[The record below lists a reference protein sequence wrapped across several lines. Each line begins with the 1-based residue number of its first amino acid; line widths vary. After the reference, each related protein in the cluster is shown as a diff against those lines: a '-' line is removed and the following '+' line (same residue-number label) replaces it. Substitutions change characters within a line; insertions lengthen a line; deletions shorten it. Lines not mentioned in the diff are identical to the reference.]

1 MPVILCFMETKIYLC
16 GLFMIHS
23 IFFDIDGTLVSF
35 KTHSVPESAAKAIK
49 ACQAKGIKVFLCTGR
64 PKVLVQDFSH
74 PQMGNIHFDGV
85 VAQNGCYCATGDETV
100 IYQSNIDSKDIRA
113 LVHYLEENEPFP
125 VSLMTRNN
133 VYINYIN
140 KDVTDLSEFLGVD
153 LPVIRPLQTVEE
165 DVMQVNIYGDLQL
178 EEKLM
183 NEVFTNCESSRWH
196 PHFADVTPKGNSK
209 KTGIEKI
216 LKHFN
221 LDCEGTMAF
230 GDGGN
235 DVPMLEY
242 VQVGVAMG
250 NSDDP
255 KVLEAASH
263 IAPSVDDDGIARFLH
278 SFFLHL

>member
-1 MPVILCFMETKIYLC
+1 
-16 GLFMIHS
+16 MIHS

-35 KTHSVPESAAKAIK
+35 KTHTVPNSAAKAIK

-178 EEKLM
+178 EEKIM
-183 NEVFTNCESSRWH
+183 KEVFTNCESSRWH

>member
-1 MPVILCFMETKIYLC
+1 
-16 GLFMIHS
+16 MIHS

-35 KTHSVPESAAKAIK
+35 KTHSVPASAAKAIK
-49 ACQAKGIKVFLCTGR
+49 ACQKKGIKVFLCTGR

-74 PQMGNIHFDGV
+74 PQMGNIHFDGI
-85 VAQNGCYCATGDETV
+85 VAQNGCYCAAGDGTV
-100 IYQSNIDSKDIRA
+100 IFQSNIDSKDIRA
-113 LVHYLEENEPFP
+113 LVHSLEKYKPFP
-125 VSLMTRNN
+125 VSLMTRDN
-133 VYINYIN
+133 VYINFIN
-140 KDVTDLSEFLGVD
+140 QDVENLAGFLGVG
-153 LPVIRPLQTVEE
+153 LPVIRPLHTIDE
-165 DVMQVNIYGDLQL
+165 DVMQVNIYGDVLL

-183 NEVFTNCESSRWH
+183 KEVFTNCESSRWH

-216 LKHFN
+216 LNHFN
-221 LDCEGTMAF
+221 LHREGSMAF

-235 DVPMLEY
+235 DISMLEY

-255 KVLEAASH
+255 KVLAAASH
-263 IAPSVDDDGIARFLH
+263 VAPSVDDDGIARFLH